1 MNTRS
6 RIGLVWAG
14 CLAMLMVIGCAQH
27 KAYEAKPATLPPK
40 AEGLVASGKFRAV
53 VIEDVDNDGNMDVVG
68 GASSPGMVTISYG
81 DGRGAVS
88 EPQILP
94 VHGEVHAVAI
104 GDFNE
109 DGQNDIVFSVQKET
123 AGIRLWLNQ
132 SNRQWQQHNG
142 PAKIDNYENI
152 TAADVN
158 GDGHMDVIA
167 ANSTEDK
174 NAGIQVW
181 LGNGKGGWIAESGP
195 TTLGRYMDVAVA
207 DLNNDGIPDLVG
219 AGWGQYGSL
228 RVWLGE
234 GSGRWSSTSP
244 LNTANYYGVNIGDL
258 NNDGNPDILAAT
270 HLSGIHT
277 FLGDGRG
284 KFTEV
289 FGPIQYLKRHRKNAS
304 MTGKPE
310 YPLSGSPSFWT
321 VLPVDLN
328 GDNLVDIVA
337 GSLDAKGVLAWEN
350 LGNDNWAVYEG
361 QLPQTGIY
369 YEINAA
375 DLNADGYRDIC
386 AANYGE
392 GIQIWPGNTG
402 PAIQSRRME
411 IEPLP
416 TADRLAVLAVPA
428 ENNVFTTV
436 NGVAEYKIGPGDVLE
451 TTYWEGT
458 TSAKE
463 EITVRPDGKISFRY
477 VDDINVD
484 GLTAGQ
490 LDRKL
495 TQSLK
500 NYIRKPKIDVV
511 VKEHKSKSVTLL
523 GAIAY
528 RQTAGTGPGEYRLK
542 GKTTLLELVTKA
554 GGPGENANLT
564 AVNIRRR
571 SGDSISLDLF
581 KAIHQGEPGTDFVLD
596 DGDLVFIPTLSKDE
610 NRVYVFGEVEEPGVV
625 AFTNRKMRLI
635 DAISE
640 AGGPT
645 VFAATPETRVVRGDI
660 TKPEV
665 ISANLQRLIKEGDQ
679 SQNITLVSGDMI
691 YVPRT
696 GLGSVNIF
704 AKRIRPLL
712 ELILW
717 PARVVND
724 WDRAYDVIQN
734 NE

>member
-1 MNTRS
+1 MLIRS

-14 CLAMLMVIGCAQH
+14 CLAILMLMGCAQH
-27 KAYEAKPATLPPK
+27 KAYEAKTAPPVPK
-40 AEGLVASGKFRAV
+40 ADGLVASGKFRAV
-53 VIEDVDNDGNMDVVG
+53 VVEDVDNDGNLDIVG

-104 GDFNE
+104 ADFNE
-109 DGQNDIVFSVQKET
+109 DGLNDIVFSVQKET

-132 SNRQWQQHNG
+132 SNRLWKQQNG
-142 PAKIDNYENI
+142 PVKIGNYPNI
-152 TAADVN
+152 TSADVN

-174 NAGIQVW
+174 HAGIQVW
-181 LGNGKGGWIAESGP
+181 LGDGKGGWIVESGP

-207 DLNNDGIPDLVG
+207 DLDKDGIPDLVG
-219 AGWGQYGSL
+219 AGWGQHGSL
-228 RVWLGE
+228 RVWLGD
-234 GSGRWSSTSP
+234 GSGRWSSTP
-244 LNTANYYGVNIGDL
+244 LLNTANYYGVNIGDL
-258 NNDGNPDILAAT
+258 NNDGNADILAAT

-277 FLGDGRG
+277 FLGDGNG
-284 KFTEV
+284 KFAKS
-289 FGPIQYLKRHRKNAS
+289 FGPIQFLKRRLKVAS
-304 MTGKPE
+304 INGE
-310 YPLSGSPSFWT
+310 AAYPLSGSPSFWK

-328 GDNLVDIVA
+328 GDGLVDIVA
-337 GSLDAKGVLAWEN
+337 GSLDDKGVLAWRN
-350 LGNDNWAVYEG
+350 LGDDNWAVYEG
-361 QLPQTGIY
+361 KFPQTGIY

-375 DLNADGYRDIC
+375 DLNTDGYRDIC
-386 AANYGE
+386 AVNYGE

-402 PAIQSRRME
+402 RAIKSRRME

-416 TADRLAVLAVPA
+416 ATDQMAILSAPE
-428 ENNVFTTV
+428 ENEVFTTIS
-436 NGVAEYKIGPGDVLE
+436 GLAEYKIGPGDMLE
-451 TTYWEGT
+451 INFWEGMAS
-458 TSAKE
+458 TSE
-463 EITVRPDGKISFRY
+463 EVVVRPDGKISFRY
-477 VDDINVD
+477 VDDILVN
-484 GLTAGQ
+484 GLTASQ

-500 NYIRKPKIDVV
+500 SYIRKPKIDVV
-511 VKEHKSKSVTLL
+511 IKEYKSKSVTLL

-528 RQTAGTGPGEYRLK
+528 RQTAGTGPGKYRLK
-542 GKTTLLELVTKA
+542 GKTTLLEVVTKA
-554 GGPGENANLT
+554 GGPTEKANLT
-564 AVNIRRR
+564 AVNIRRK

-581 KAIHQGEPGTDFVLD
+581 KAIHQGEPGTDFILD
-596 DGDLVFIPTLSKDE
+596 DGDLVFIPTFSKED
-610 NRVYVFGEVEEPGVV
+610 NRVYVFGEVEKPGVV
-625 AFTNRKMRLI
+625 NFKNSKMRLI

-645 VFAATPETRVVRGDI
+645 VFAATPEARVVRGDI

-665 ISANLQRLIKEGDQ
+665 ISANLQRLIEEGDQ
-679 SQNITLVSGDMI
+679 SQNITLASGDMI

-696 GLGSVNIF
+696 GLGSVNVF

-717 PARVVND
+717 PARLVND
-724 WDRAYDVIQN
+724 WDRAIDVTGP
-734 NE
+734 